1 MSNNICADIAELFRH
16 YVDHPHNIV
25 DGEVNW
31 DYVEADICMDLGV
44 DRIIEEMGSLEE
56 FYPYF
61 TELVDLHL
69 MFAREA
75 A

>member
-1 MSNNICADIAELFRH
+1 MSNICAEIAELFRF
-16 YVDHPHNIV
+16 YVAQDDNIV
-25 DGEVNW
+25 NGAPNW
-31 DYVEADICMDLGV
+31 DFVEADIMMELGV

-61 TELVDLHL
+61 NDLVDLHL
-69 MFAREA
+69 MFEREA

>member
-1 MSNNICADIAELFRH
+1 MSNNICADIAELFRF
-16 YVDHPHNIV
+16 YVAQDDNIV
-25 DGEVNW
+25 NGEVNW
-31 DYVEADICMDLGV
+31 NFVEADIMMELGV

-61 TELVDLHL
+61 TNLVDLHL

>member
-1 MSNNICADIAELFRH
+1 MIRAEIAELFRH
-16 YVDHPHNIV
+16 YVDHPDNIV

-31 DYVEADICMDLGV
+31 NYVEADIMMRLGV
-44 DRIIEEMGSLEE
+44 DRIIEEMGSLEA

-69 MFAREA
+69 AMEA

>member
-1 MSNNICADIAELFRH
+1 MSNNICADIAELFRF

-25 DGEVNW
+25 DGDVNW
-31 DYVEADICMDLGV
+31 DYVEADIMMELGV

-61 TELVDLHL
+61 NDLVDLHL

>member
-1 MSNNICADIAELFRH
+1 MSNICAEIAELFRH
-16 YVDHPHNIV
+16 FVAQDDNIV
-25 DGEVNW
+25 NGAPNW
-31 DYVEADICMDLGV
+31 DFVEADIMMELGV

-61 TELVDLHL
+61 NDLVDLHL